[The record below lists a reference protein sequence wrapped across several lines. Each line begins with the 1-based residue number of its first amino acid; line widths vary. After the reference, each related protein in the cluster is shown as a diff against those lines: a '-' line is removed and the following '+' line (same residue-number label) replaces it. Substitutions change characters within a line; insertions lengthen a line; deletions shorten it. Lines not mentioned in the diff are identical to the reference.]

1 MDIRKTKKYKRWKR
15 NKELRKLGILPPV
28 PPPAIKLPGTERQRN
43 VARHKLQIEQTG
55 NSRWKVW
62 GGKDIHQ
69 LRMEDGEI
77 KCDCT
82 YNVIDHKICV
92 HILKVCMEKG
102 ILT

>member
-1 MDIRKTKKYKRWKR
+1 MDFWRTKQYKKRKR
-15 NKELRKLGILPPV
+15 NKELRRLGLLPPIAK
-28 PPPAIKLPGTERQRN
+28 AIKLPGTERQRN
-43 VARHKLQIEQTG
+43 VARHKLQIKQTG
-55 NSRWKVW
+55 SNSWEVW
-62 GGKDIHQ
+62 GGNNTHQ
-69 LRMEDGEI
+69 LRMEEGEI